1 MDVSQMNA
9 DRERKPPQDDDRRIA
24 TEAARWHAIMGD
36 DAEVARNLENFSA
49 WLEADERHL
58 AAFTRLCT
66 AQPTPTRSATRSAWA
81 GLIRFLRPQPIR
93 WAVPAL
99 AVGLVVTAALWS
111 PSGLEVPAGPWQE
124 QIAED
129 GSMLRFGPGSRA
141 DIVFTGE
148 QRLVKLATGS
158 VIVEA
163 AKDADRPLIVET
175 PHGAV
180 RVVGTRFTVIVD
192 SSSTELSVSHG
203 EVQATAATASNSPL
217 SVRPGQRVH
226 ISRQGVTR
234 DPAAIPDAEEVYSG
248 WRTLNRAPIA
258 DLAAAVEHETGRRI
272 IVLPTPAARAALAS
286 GRFRVR
292 DAEATLSLLVE
303 AHGLRRT
310 DAPFGIV
317 VLH

>member
-1 MDVSQMNA
+1 MSD
-9 DRERKPPQDDDRRIA
+9 DRNRKPPQDDDKRIDA
-24 TEAARWHAIMGD
+24 EAARWHAIMAD
-36 DAEVARNLENFSA
+36 DAEVAGNLENFSV

-66 AQPTPTRSATRSAWA
+66 GQAAPAQSAARSVLTCVAR
-81 GLIRFLRPQPIR
+81 LLRPHPVR
-93 WAVPAL
+93 WAAPVL
-99 AVGLVVTAALWS
+99 AIGLMLASTPWS
-111 PSGLEVPAGPWQE
+111 PPDIEVPTGLWQE
-124 QIAED
+124 RTGDE
-129 GSMLRFGPGSRA
+129 GSMMRFGPGSRA
-141 DIVFTGE
+141 DIAFTSE
-148 QRLVKLATGS
+148 QRLVKLAAGS
-158 VIVEA
+158 VIIEA
-163 AKDADRPLIVET
+163 AKDPERPLIVET

-192 SSSTELSVSHG
+192 TSSTELTVSRG
-203 EVQATAATASNSPL
+203 EVQASAAMASGTPL

-234 DPAAIPDAEEVYSG
+234 DPAPIPDAEETYSG
-248 WRTLNRAPIA
+248 WRTLHRVPID
-258 DLAAAVEHETGRRI
+258 DLVAAVERETGRRVV
-272 IVLPTPAARAALAS
+272 VLPTPATRAALAS

-303 AHGLRRT
+303 AYGLHRT

>member
-1 MDVSQMNA
+1 MSD
-9 DRERKPPQDDDRRIA
+9 DRNRKPPLDDDRRIA
-24 TEAARWHAIMGD
+24 AEAARWHVTMAD
-36 DAEVARNLENFSA
+36 DAEVARNLESFSA
-49 WLEADERHL
+49 WLDADARHL

-66 AQPTPTRSATRSAWA
+66 THPGPTHSPARSALA
-81 GLIRFLRPQPIR
+81 GLLRLFRPRPVR
-93 WAVPAL
+93 WAIPAL
-99 AVGLVVTAALWS
+99 AIALVVTAALWS
-111 PSGLEVPAGPWQE
+111 PPPGLEVPAGPWQE

-141 DIVFTGE
+141 NIAFSRE
-148 QRLVKLATGS
+148 QRLVKLAAGS

-163 AKDADRPLIVET
+163 AKDANRPLIVET

-203 EVQATAATASNSPL
+203 EVQATAATNGAPL

-226 ISRQGVTR
+226 ISRQAVTR
-234 DPAAIPDAEEVYSG
+234 DPVATPDAEEAYGG
-248 WRTLNRAPIA
+248 WRTLNRAPVT
-258 DLAAAVEHETGRRI
+258 DLVAAVERETGRRI
-272 IVLPTPAARAALAS
+272 IVLPTPTTQAAQAS

-303 AHGLRRT
+303 AHGLRRI
-310 DAPFGIV
+310 DAPFGV
-317 VLH
+317 VILH

>member
-1 MDVSQMNA
+1 MSA
-9 DRERKPPQDDDRRIA
+9 DSNRKPPQDDDKRIGA
-24 TEAARWHAIMGD
+24 EAARWHAIMGD
-36 DAEVARNLENFSA
+36 DAEVARNLENFSV

-66 AQPTPTRSATRSAWA
+66 APPAPTRSAARSA
-81 GLIRFLRPQPIR
+81 LSCLTRLFRPQPVR
-93 WAVPAL
+93 WAAPAL
-99 AVGLVVTAALWS
+99 AIGLVIASALWS
-111 PSGLEVPAGPWQE
+111 PPGLEVPAGPWQE
-124 QIAED
+124 RTEDD

-141 DIVFTGE
+141 DIAFTSE

-163 AKDADRPLIVET
+163 AKDPERPLIVET

-192 SSSTELSVSHG
+192 SSSTELTVSRG
-203 EVQATAATASNSPL
+203 EVQATAAMASGMPQ

-226 ISRQGVTR
+226 ISRQEVTR
-234 DPAAIPDAEEVYSG
+234 DPAPIPDAEEAYSG
-248 WRTLNRAPIA
+248 WRTLNRVPIA
-258 DLAAAVEHETGRRI
+258 DLVAAVERETGRRV
-272 IVLPTPAARAALAS
+272 IVLPTSATRAALAS

-292 DAEATLSLLVE
+292 DAETTLSLLVE
-303 AHGLRRT
+303 AYGLHRT